1 MNGLASHGFDIRLL
15 LAVTLAVSAALLPL
29 SDAGAQGTQGENREF
44 EGLTRPSKDVDLVLR
59 VPGVLAKM
67 PVTPGQRVKGGD
79 LIAALKSDLE
89 EASVEIARLKAA
101 SDHQI
106 RMADVSTRFKEAEV
120 GRIQGLEESRS
131 ASDREVTEA
140 LVELE
145 LAQVKSE
152 AARFE
157 KELLI
162 QQLKREQL
170 ALAERRL
177 IAPFDGVI
185 LRTLKEVGEGVD
197 ELEPIVILVKLDPIW
212 VESNLPAEL
221 FGTTAVGQSATAK
234 VAGQSR
240 GGKVVA
246 VDPLVDA
253 ASDTFRIVLEVSNE
267 DRRIVAGVAATVRL
281 SPTRETVKQP

>member
-1 MNGLASHGFDIRLL
+1 MNGLASHGFDVRLL
-15 LAVTLAVSAALLPL
+15 LAITLAVSTALLPL
-29 SDAGAQGTQGENREF
+29 SGAEAQSTQGENREF

-59 VPGVLAKM
+59 VSGVLAKM
-67 PVTPGQRVKGGD
+67 PVTPGQRVKTGD

-89 EASVEIARLKAA
+89 EASVEIARLKAE
-101 SDHQI
+101 SDHEI
-106 RMADVSTRFKEAEV
+106 RVADVSKRFKEVELA
-120 GRIQGLEESRS
+120 RLQGLEESQ
-131 ASDREVTEA
+131 AVSDRELTEA

-162 QQLKREQL
+162 QELKREQL

-212 VESNLPAEL
+212 VECNLPAEL
-221 FGTTAVGQSATAK
+221 FGTTAVGQSATAE
-234 VAGQSR
+234 VAGRSR
-240 GGKVVA
+240 SGTIVA

-253 ASDTFRIVLEVSNE
+253 ASDTFRIILEIPNE

-281 SPTRETVKQP
+281 SPTQ